1 MNLRESA
8 VGGVMAVAAFL
19 AVGALKL
26 ALFDDG
32 PAQAAAGEAATV
44 ASSPAPPTPAP
55 SPTESPQRI
64 APLTG
69 VPVTDA
75 AVAARRPI
83 AVMIDNSA
91 DAAPHAGLDRA
102 DVVIEALVEGG
113 ITRLMAIYQ
122 SREAE
127 SIAPVRSAR
136 TPFLHW
142 ALEYDAILAHVGSA
156 ETSGPANAGQQLAEW
171 RVDDLDM
178 ESGPKPAP
186 AAFTRDGAREAPHN
200 VFTSTTAIR
209 KAGDERGFVRSGRVA
224 ALRFSSAPVE
234 SPLTIA
240 RSFAVRFGT
249 LSGFS
254 PRWEW
259 DEASG
264 TYLRSQFGGPQ
275 VDGRSGRPVAAANV
289 VVQYAKSQ
297 VADEDGHVLI
307 DNVGQ
312 GRAQVFN
319 TGRVIE
325 ATWRKENDAAR
336 TRFYGPG
343 GGEIAFRP
351 GVTWIEVVDPSGAT
365 ELR

>member
-1 MNLRESA
+1 
-8 VGGVMAVAAFL
+8 
-19 AVGALKL
+19 
-26 ALFDDG
+26 
-32 PAQAAAGEAATV
+32 
-44 ASSPAPPTPAP
+44 
-55 SPTESPQRI
+55 
-64 APLTG
+64 
-69 VPVTDA
+69 
-75 AVAARRPI
+75 
-83 AVMIDNSA
+83 
-91 DAAPHAGLDRA
+91 
-102 DVVIEALVEGG
+102 VEGG
-113 ITRLMAIYQ
+113 ITRLMAVYQ

-156 ETSGPANAGQQLAEW
+156 DTPGPANAGQQLAEW
-171 RVDDLDM
+171 KIDDLDM

-186 AAFTRDGAREAPHN
+186 AAFTRDSAREAPHN
-200 VFTSTTAIR
+200 VFASTAAIR
-209 KAGDERGFVRSGRVA
+209 KTGDERGYSRPARAGGW
-224 ALRFSSAPVE
+224 RFSSAPVDG
-234 SPLTIA
+234 PLTIA
-240 RSFAVRFGT
+240 RGFAVRFGT

-275 VDGRSGRPVAAANV
+275 VDARSGRPVAAANV

-297 VADEDGHVLI
+297 VADEDGHVLVDTI
-307 DNVGQ
+307 GH

-319 TGRVIE
+319 AGRVVE

-343 GGEIAFRP
+343 GVEIAFRP
-351 GVTWIEVVDPSGAT
+351 GVTWIEVVDPSGGT